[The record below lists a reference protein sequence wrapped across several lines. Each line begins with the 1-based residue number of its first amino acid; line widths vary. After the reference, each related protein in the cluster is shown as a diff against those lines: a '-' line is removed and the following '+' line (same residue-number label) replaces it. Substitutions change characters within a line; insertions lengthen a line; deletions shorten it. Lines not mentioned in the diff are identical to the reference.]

1 MINNNHYDPPK
12 YPLSEKAILSAIDVA
27 CQKNSLPHLIWKR
40 CCHPDDSPST
50 LLSYRFVGEVKSA
63 VSSSKNIEEE
73 HSSIA
78 PAATTVPVVQLVVVV
93 VASFYLAY
101 STWDGRILYVDHID
115 TMMDDNNAIARN
127 DTTEKRSTLLLAV
140 YQILAHIAI
149 LLDCTRYGFET
160 GSWL

>member
-1 MINNNHYDPPK
+1 M
-12 YPLSEKAILSAIDVA
+12 
-27 CQKNSLPHLIWKR
+27 
-40 CCHPDDSPST
+40 
-50 LLSYRFVGEVKSA
+50 
-63 VSSSKNIEEE
+63 SSSKNIEEE

-78 PAATTVPVVQLVVVV
+78 PAAVPVV

-115 TMMDDNNAIARN
+115 TMMMDDNNAIARS
-127 DTTEKRSTLLLAV
+127 DTTEKRPTLLLAV